1 MTLVDFCRSPSVFVA
16 NGASTA
22 QWTKLSARRSRF
34 IGVVRLS
41 LWRAA
46 GLSAFG
52 VSVLGLVFP
61 AMAATKVTVAVIS
74 LADDARYDA
83 RREERAYP
91 GQPTGR
97 AFDAAQLGAEDSA
110 FELQAEGMEL
120 VVRDVLLPSAAALP
134 KALAD
139 LKAAKV
145 QHLIADLPLAA
156 MLQLV
161 QTAPAALGGAMV
173 FNAGL
178 DHDSLRASACAAVL
192 LHTFPSRQMM
202 SDALAQYLAARNWR
216 KALVLQ
222 GPLPGDAWQGEAWAR
237 SAKRYGIKTTQER
250 PFKLSGDPR
259 ERDLANTR
267 LLTGERDHDVVAV
280 MDSDGEFA
288 RLLPYA
294 TQWPRPVVGAN
305 GLMAL
310 AWHPQWE
317 RNGGPQLS
325 RRFAKVTHRP
335 MTGQDWAAWMAVRSV
350 VAAVVANPKASMAEQ
365 LKSLRGGAVFV
376 DGFKGPRL
384 SFRAWD
390 GQLRQPLFLSHVDGV
405 VGTAPLDGVLHPKE
419 VLDTLGIDEQESACK
434 ARP

>member
-1 MTLVDFCRSPSVFVA
+1 MLSVA
-16 NGASTA
+16 CCAST
-22 QWTKLSARRSRF
+22 
-34 IGVVRLS
+34 V
-41 LWRAA
+41 
-46 GLSAFG
+46 AF
-52 VSVLGLVFP
+52 
-61 AMAATKVTVAVIS
+61 AATQVTVAVIS
-74 LADDARYDA
+74 LADDARYGA
-83 RREERAYP
+83 RRMERAYP
-91 GQPTGR
+91 GHPAGR
-97 AFDAAQLGAEDSA
+97 AIDGAQLGAADSS
-110 FELQAEGMEL
+110 FELDAEGL
-120 VVRDVLLPSAAALP
+120 ALAVRDVVLPDAAALP
-134 KALAD
+134 KALAA
-139 LKAAKV
+139 LKVAKV
-145 QHLIADLPLAA
+145 QHVIADVPLAL
-156 MLQLV
+156 MRQLV

-178 DHDSLRASACAAVL
+178 DDDSLRAAGCAAAL
-192 LHTFPSRQMM
+192 LHTYPSRQMM
-202 SDALAQYLAARNWR
+202 SDALVQYLAARNWR

-222 GPLPGDAWQGEAWAR
+222 GPLPGDALQGQAWAR

-267 LLTGERDHDVVAV
+267 LLTGDRDHDVVAV

-288 RLLPYA
+288 RGLPYA

-305 GLMAL
+305 GLMAV

-325 RRFAKVTHRP
+325 RRFMKAAQRP

-350 VAAVVANPKASMAEQ
+350 VAALVHNPKAGVAEQ
-365 LKSLRGGAVFV
+365 LKGLRGGAVFV

-390 GQLRQPLFLSHVDGV
+390 GQLRQPLFLSHIDGV
-405 VGTAPLDGVLHPKE
+405 VATAPVEGVLHPRE
-419 VLDTLGIDEQESACK
+419 VLDTLGVDEKETACK

>member
-1 MTLVDFCRSPSVFVA
+1 MNQPHRLPTALGRFTPQGATLV
-16 NGASTA
+16 
-22 QWTKLSARRSRF
+22 ARRRRF
-34 IGVVRLS
+34 HCVLGFG
-41 LWRAA
+41 LWRAV
-46 GLSAFG
+46 GLGVFGAVLSCLALPAFA
-52 VSVLGLVFP
+52 V
-61 AMAATKVTVAVIS
+61 TKVTVAVIS
-74 LADDARYDA
+74 LADDARYGA

-91 GQPTGR
+91 GHPTGR
-97 AFDAAQLGAEDSA
+97 AFDAAQLGAADSS
-110 FELQAEGMEL
+110 FELDADGMEM
-120 VVRDVLLPSAAALP
+120 VVRDVVLPNAAALP
-134 KALAD
+134 KALAE

-145 QHLIADLPLAA
+145 QHLVADLPLAV
-156 MLQLV
+156 MRQLV

-178 DHDSLRASACAAVL
+178 DDDSLRAADCATVL
-192 LHTFPSRQMM
+192 LHTYPSRQML

-222 GPLPGDAWQGEAWAR
+222 GPLPGDALQGQAWAR

-267 LLTGERDHDVVAV
+267 LLTGDRDHDVVAV

-288 RLLPYA
+288 RGMPYA

-325 RRFAKVTHRP
+325 RRFAKTTNRP
-335 MTGQDWAAWMAVRSV
+335 MTGQDWAAWTAVRSV
-350 VAAVVANPKASMAEQ
+350 VAALVDNPKASVADQ
-365 LKSLRGGAVFV
+365 LKGLRGGQVFV

-384 SFRAWD
+384 SFRSWD
-390 GQLRQPLFLSHVDGV
+390 GQLRQPLFMSHIDGV
-405 VGTAPLDGVLHPKE
+405 VGTAPLDGVLHPTE
-419 VLDTLGIDEQESACK
+419 VLDTLGVDEKESACK
-434 ARP
+434 ARL